1 MPIDSSRNISVL
13 WNPASAKNKTNV
25 SRLQKLV
32 ADCPKSYIKAGMVSH
47 SFQVNYEADN
57 YLGKGKICHTEGYH
71 CRYSLLKWTR
81 PPII

>member
-1 MPIDSSRNISVL
+1 MLVPIDSSRNISVL
-13 WNPASAKNKTNV
+13 WNTNANPNA

-71 CRYSLLKWTR
+71 CRYSLLK
-81 PPII
+81 